1 MKLNLPLLALA
12 AGAFG
17 IGVTEFAPMGL
28 LPVIATDL
36 GVSIPT
42 AGLLISAY
50 ALGVMLGAPLMT
62 LTTGRVPR
70 RTLLIGLVGIFT
82 VGNLLSA
89 VSGDYGMLLIARIV
103 TSLNHGAFFG
113 VGSVVAARLVAP
125 NRRAGAVA
133 AMFMGLTIANVIGVP
148 LATWAGDVLGWRASF
163 WGIAGIGAVVM
174 AALRLTLPAL
184 PAPAGGDVLTE
195 LRVLT
200 RGPVLA
206 ALALTVI
213 GSSAMFTVFT
223 YIAPILKEQ
232 THASLGFVTAM
243 LVTYG
248 LGLTLGNW
256 LGGRFADRS
265 VDRTLIVTLA
275 ALAVLLV
282 AFAVLMP
289 FAAPSAVVIFLWGV
303 ASFALVPPLQVRVM
317 TAAADAPNLASAVNI
332 GAFNLGNAIGAA
344 LGGAVIAGGLGLPAV
359 SLAGAAAAG
368 AGLVL
373 ALSREADKAAATR
386 QRRPEAA
393 SFLRRLALGMASHS
407 PCRPPI
413 LRPDPFDAR
422 QDLKDAPRVGGR
434 MRPKDAATLI
444 LFRDGA
450 SGPEVLMG
458 RRAPGH
464 VFMASKWVFP
474 GGRVERGDFTAASTG
489 ALTEAARL
497 EAEVPGPPRPRPGHG
512 RHPRDLR
519 GDRHDAGAA
528 RSGRLRR
535 RRLARVPG
543 RGRPARPVGPDL
555 CRPRHHPAG
564 PHAPLRR
571 PLLHGRG
578 LGPADARTHRRVGRT
593 GRDRLDAAGRG
604 PHAGTAGHHP
614 DGAGR
619 GAERRAD
626 PFRIAPFVR
635 FVRGAHLI
643 TRD

>member
-70 RTLLIGLVGIFT
+70 RTLLIGLVAIFT

-89 VSGDYGMLLIARIV
+89 VSTDYTMLLIARIV

-113 VGSVVAARLVAP
+113 VGSVVAAGLVAP
-125 NRRAGAVA
+125 NKRAGAVA
-133 AMFMGLTIANVIGVP
+133 AMFMGLTIANVVGVP

-184 PAPAGGDVLTE
+184 PAPQGGNVADE

-200 RGPVLA
+200 KGSVLS

-282 AFAVLMP
+282 AFALVMP

-359 SLAGAAAAG
+359 ALAGAVAAAAG
-368 AGLVL
+368 LIFALFL
-373 ALSREADKAAATR
+373 A
-386 QRRPEAA
+386 
-393 SFLRRLALGMASHS
+393 
-407 PCRPPI
+407 
-413 LRPDPFDAR
+413 
-422 QDLKDAPRVGGR
+422 
-434 MRPKDAATLI
+434 
-444 LFRDGA
+444 
-450 SGPEVLMG
+450 
-458 RRAPGH
+458 
-464 VFMASKWVFP
+464 
-474 GGRVERGDFTAASTG
+474 
-489 ALTEAARL
+489 
-497 EAEVPGPPRPRPGHG
+497 RPR
-512 RHPRDLR
+512 RVV
-519 GDRHDAGAA
+519 ATAEGAA
-528 RSGRLRR
+528 
-535 RRLARVPG
+535 
-543 RGRPARPVGPDL
+543 
-555 CRPRHHPAG
+555 
-564 PHAPLRR
+564 
-571 PLLHGRG
+571 
-578 LGPADARTHRRVGRT
+578 
-593 GRDRLDAAGRG
+593 
-604 PHAGTAGHHP
+604 
-614 DGAGR
+614 
-619 GAERRAD
+619 
-626 PFRIAPFVR
+626 
-635 FVRGAHLI
+635 
-643 TRD
+643 